1 MARELNAEV
10 QDLINS
16 GQATKRKDNKFGKR
30 VRNVDQD
37 PWEKGDVFVI
47 PANYVVLEA
56 PITKGGD
63 PVPFI
68 MVTVKNKHTN
78 AIRNMRLFP
87 NQFAKGFRPFVNDE
101 LQAKVK
107 TKGTAAVFYQ
117 QYCSEGDDGMDKAIA
132 AMVGHEIEVTNKTPY
147 TILEYGTDK
156 PVMTSLYQYDWV
168 GAGPQG
174 QQGVVG
180 A

>member
-1 MARELNAEV
+1 MARELKAEV
-10 QDLINS
+10 QDLIDS

-30 VRNVDQD
+30 VKNVDQD
-37 PWEKGDVFVI
+37 PWEKGDVFAI
-47 PANYVVLEA
+47 QAGYTVLEA

-68 MVTVKNKHTN
+68 MVTVKNKNTN
-78 AIRNMRLFP
+78 AVRNMRLFP
-87 NQFAKGFRPFVNDE
+87 NQFAKSFRPLVNDE

-107 TKGTAAVFYQ
+107 TKGSAAVFYQ
-117 QYCSEGDDGMDKAIA
+117 KYCDLGDDGMDQAIA
-132 AMVGHEIEVTNKTPY
+132 AMVGHEIEITDKVPY

-156 PVMTSLYQYDWV
+156 PVPTSLYTYDWV
-168 GAGPQG
+168 GAGPNG
-174 QQGVVG
+174 AQGVVG